1 MIPDDVKERL
11 KKKYNLEEPTPFN
24 SEQRLPPPRN
34 RTEYPATTEFHIDP
48 YKGAGEL
55 LLGMTPDEVQAALNF
70 QPRAGRR
77 FHYGTDT
84 CDKMDDYRCCF
95 VYFKNDT
102 NKCHFVEF
110 YSERIS
116 VMFHGKN
123 LMNIP
128 YEEAET
134 FVRQYDPDIQTNG
147 TGFVSLALGFG
158 VYAEFAFENT
168 SLPVETVCVFEKGY
182 FAKNN
187 K

>member
-11 KKKYNLEEPTPFN
+11 KKKYNLEKPTPFN

-70 QPRAGRR
+70 QPRAG
-77 FHYGTDT
+77 
-84 CDKMDDYRCCF
+84 
-95 VYFKNDT
+95 
-102 NKCHFVEF
+102 
-110 YSERIS
+110 
-116 VMFHGKN
+116 FHGKN

-168 SLPVETVCVFEKGY
+168 SLPVETVCVFEEGY
-182 FAKNN
+182 FAKN
-187 K
+187 KE